1 MKIGAKSS
9 GKPAAGSNNEHGCEV
24 NVSFSLI
31 SLFVSPAPFNFLFLF
46 LLSFQHQAVPFKTL
60 VLSFL

>member
-1 MKIGAKSS
+1 MEAKSS
-9 GKPAAGSNNEHGCEV
+9 GKPAAGSNNEYGCEV

-31 SLFVSPAPFNFLFLF
+31 SLFVSPAPFNFLFLLF
-46 LLSFQHQAVPFKTL
+46 FQHQAVPFKTL